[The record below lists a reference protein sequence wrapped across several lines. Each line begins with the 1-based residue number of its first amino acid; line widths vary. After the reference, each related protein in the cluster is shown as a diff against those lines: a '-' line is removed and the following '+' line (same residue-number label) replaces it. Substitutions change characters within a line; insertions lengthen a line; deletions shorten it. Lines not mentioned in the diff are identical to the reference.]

1 MDKCPVC
8 FDGRTITK
16 VSAAGD
22 EVYCTDCRKIVA
34 SATLDFEFKLAGA
47 GDIQACKGE
56 ANGVALPGWKGPGKK
71 ARCFVYDPGKE
82 GSEEAAKK
90 KAANSAYSTQRK
102 RSASIIMNATPGFSS
117 FGTPDAV
124 IPKATTPGQ
133 VPANSVTQNQSAALT
148 QSAAPSTGGMA
159 PKSQQ
164 AATPPQTPLGQVTAP
179 NGMQP
184 GVLDNV
190 SPTSSNY

>member
-22 EVYCTDCRKIVA
+22 ETYCTDCRKIVA

-56 ANGVALPGWKGPGKK
+56 ANGVALPGYKGPGKK
-71 ARCFVYDPGKE
+71 ARCFVYDPGRE

-102 RSASIIMNATPGFSS
+102 KSASNIVHATPFLSPT
-117 FGTPDAV
+117 GTPDAV

-133 VPANSVTQNQSAALT
+133 VPANAVDQNASVAMS
-148 QSAAPSTGGMA
+148 QSAAPATGGMA

>member
-47 GDIQACKGE
+47 GDIQACKSE
-56 ANGVALPGWKGPGKK
+56 ANGVTLPGYKGPGKK

-102 RSASIIMNATPGFSS
+102 KSASNIVNATAGFT
-117 FGTPDAV
+117 GAPNAIV
-124 IPKATTPGQ
+124 PKATTPGQ
-133 VPANSVTQNQSAALT
+133 VPSNAVEQNASVAMS

-159 PKSQQ
+159 PIGQQ
-164 AATPPQTPLGQVTAP
+164 AATPPQTPLGEVTAP

-184 GVLDNV
+184 GVLDTV

>member
-22 EVYCTDCRKIVA
+22 EIYCTDCRKIVA

-56 ANGVALPGWKGPGKK
+56 ANGVALPGYKGPGKK

-82 GSEEAAKK
+82 GSEESAKK

-102 RSASIIMNATPGFSS
+102 KSASNIVNATAGFSS
-117 FGTPDAV
+117 VGAPDAV
-124 IPKATTPGQ
+124 LPKATTPGQ
-133 VPANSVTQNQSAALT
+133 VPAGAVDQNQTAAMA
-148 QSAAPSTGGMA
+148 QSAAPATGGMA
-159 PKSQQ
+159 PIGQQ
-164 AATPPQTPLGQVTAP
+164 AAIPPQTPLGEVTAP

-184 GVLDNV
+184 GVLDTV

>member
-22 EVYCTDCRKIVA
+22 EIYCTDCRKIVA

-71 ARCFVYDPGKE
+71 ARCFVYDPGRE

-90 KAANSAYSTQRK
+90 KSANSAYSTQHK
-102 RSASIIMNATPGFSS
+102 KAASKIINATPFFSPT
-117 FGTPDAV
+117 GAPDAV
-124 IPKATTPGQ
+124 LPKSTTPGQ
-133 VPANSVTQNQSAALT
+133 VPAGAVDQNQTAAMS

-159 PKSQQ
+159 PINQQ
-164 AATPPQTPLGQVTAP
+164 PAVAPQSPIGKVTAP
-179 NGMQP
+179 NGLQP
-184 GVLDNV
+184 GVIDQV
-190 SPTSSNY
+190 SPTSSAY

>member
-1 MDKCPVC
+1 MDKCPIC

-22 EVYCTDCRKIVA
+22 EIYCTDCRKIVA

-71 ARCFVYDPGKE
+71 ARCFVYDPGRE

-90 KAANSAYSTQRK
+90 KAANSAYSTQHK
-102 RSASIIMNATPGFSS
+102 KAASKIINATPFFSPT
-117 FGTPDAV
+117 GAPDAV
-124 IPKATTPGQ
+124 LPKSTNPGT
-133 VPANSVTQNQSAALT
+133 VPSNAVEQNQSVAMS

-159 PKSQQ
+159 PKNQQ
-164 AATPPQTPLGQVTAP
+164 AATPQQSPIGQATAP
-179 NGMQP
+179 NAMQP
-184 GVLDNV
+184 GVIDQV
-190 SPTSSNY
+190 SPTNSAY

>member
-22 EVYCTDCRKIVA
+22 EIYCTDCRKIVA

-56 ANGVALPGWKGPGKK
+56 ANGVALPGSKGPGKK

-102 RSASIIMNATPGFSS
+102 QSASNIVNATAGFT
-117 FGTPDAV
+117 GAPNAIV
-124 IPKATTPGQ
+124 PKATTPGQ
-133 VPANSVTQNQSAALT
+133 VPANAVDQNQSAALA
-148 QSAAPSTGGMA
+148 QSAAPATGGIA

-184 GVLDNV
+184 GVLDTV

>member
-22 EVYCTDCRKIVA
+22 ETYCTDCRKIVA
-34 SATLDFEFKLAGA
+34 SATFDFEFKLAGA

-56 ANGVALPGWKGPGKK
+56 ANGVALPGYKGPGKK
-71 ARCFVYDPGKE
+71 ARCFVYDPSKE

-102 RSASIIMNATPGFSS
+102 KSASNIVNATAGFT
-117 FGTPDAV
+117 GAPNAIV
-124 IPKATTPGQ
+124 PKATTPGQ
-133 VPANSVTQNQSAALT
+133 VPSNAVEQNASVAMS

-159 PKSQQ
+159 PIGQQ
-164 AATPPQTPLGQVTAP
+164 AATPPQTPLGEVTAP

-184 GVLDNV
+184 GVLDTV

>member
-56 ANGVALPGWKGPGKK
+56 ANGVALPGYKGPGKK
-71 ARCFVYDPGKE
+71 ARCFVYDPSKE

-102 RSASIIMNATPGFSS
+102 KSASNIVNATAGF
-117 FGTPDAV
+117 TDAPNAIV
-124 IPKATTPGQ
+124 PKATTPGQ
-133 VPANSVTQNQSAALT
+133 VPSNAVEQNASVAMS

-159 PKSQQ
+159 PIGQQ
-164 AATPPQTPLGQVTAP
+164 AATPPQTPLGEVTAP

-184 GVLDNV
+184 GVLDTV